1 MPAPEPRYRIYTR
14 PSDYALIA
22 RELARGWSGDEQ
34 ELGRLEE
41 AVEGMLGVR
50 HAICAPQNRVGV
62 YLAVRALVRPGR
74 KILLSPYTLSDVIN
88 MVLCA
93 GAVPV
98 FCDVKRETCNL
109 DPAAVRDALAEHDDV
124 DAVMTTH
131 LHGYID
137 DMSELQAL
145 CEARGLALLEDSAQ
159 AFGARRDGTFSG
171 AFGNAG
177 IFSFGMYKNVN
188 AFFGGMIVT
197 NRDDVAAR
205 IRSEVRG
212 FPRQSARRYLR
223 KVGKG
228 LATDIATYPPV
239 FKGFTFHVFRYAF
252 LNDVAFLNRQ
262 VTIEQEVVRKERV
275 PDHYLVRM
283 SPVQAH
289 IIRRSLSDV
298 PAHNRHRVEAARI
311 YEHGLRDI
319 EALTLPPFFEDGRHI
334 YTYYPLQAPDRD
346 GLIRHMVREGRDV
359 AVQHL
364 RNCNEVEAFADIEG
378 DTPSAAAAASQ
389 VILLSTY
396 PRFPLSEVE
405 ANVAAIRQFYGR

>member
-22 RELARGWSGDEQ
+22 RELARGWSGDER

-41 AVEGMLGVR
+41 AIEDMLGVK

-74 KILLSPYTLSDVIN
+74 RILLSPYTLSDVIN

-109 DPAAVRDALAEHDDV
+109 DPASVRQALDRYDDV

-131 LHGYID
+131 LHGYVD
-137 DMSELQAL
+137 GMAELQEL
-145 CEARGLALLEDSAQ
+145 CGTHDVALLEDSAQ
-159 AFGARRDGTFSG
+159 AFGARRDGTFAG
-171 AFGNAG
+171 TFGDAG

-188 AFFGGMIVT
+188 AFYGGMVVT
-197 NRDDVAAR
+197 NRDDVAAHVR
-205 IRSEVRG
+205 AEVRS
-212 FPRQSARRYLR
+212 FPRQPARKYLR

-239 FKGFTFHVFRYAF
+239 FKGFTYHLFRYAF

-262 VTIEQEVVRKERV
+262 VTIEQEVVRKTRV
-275 PDHYLVRM
+275 PPHYLVRM
-283 SPVQAH
+283 SPVQAR
-289 IIRRSLSDV
+289 IIRRSLHEV
-298 PAHNRHRVEAARI
+298 PAHNRHRIEAARI

-319 EALTLPPFFEDGRHI
+319 EELTLPPFVEDGRHI
-334 YTYYPLQAPDRD
+334 YTYYPLQAPDRAA
-346 GLIRHMVREGRDV
+346 LIREMVRSGRDV

-364 RNCNEVEAFADIEG
+364 RNCNEIEAFDAIEG
-378 DTPSAAAAASQ
+378 DTPNAALAASQ

-396 PRFPLSEVE
+396 PRFPLSQVE
-405 ANVAAIRQFYGR
+405 ANVQAIRRFYGR